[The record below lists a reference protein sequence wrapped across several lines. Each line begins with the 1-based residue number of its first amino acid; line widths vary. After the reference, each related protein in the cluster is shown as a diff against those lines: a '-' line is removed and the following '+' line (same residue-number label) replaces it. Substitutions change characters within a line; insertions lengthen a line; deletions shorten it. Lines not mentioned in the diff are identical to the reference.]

1 MISKKIISG
10 LVNLTL
16 VLSLVSGMFIQTP
29 VKVNAATQYKWV
41 LKSSK
46 TEYGNSEYLGDVWN
60 FKHEEKDGQIIYNIT
75 RTFSNIDGTFT
86 GIYTTKSDIPPA
98 TINGGQIVSLNV
110 SAAVQGGMDNLLCS
124 NNVYLYTRYIDSDGT
139 MGYGRKFTKKS
150 TEKTEGSSVSVWT
163 GPTTNRQYSDS
174 DVVYYKFPEGENEG
188 ERLCIELEI
197 TTGTMSNGKHNGGL
211 TTRWFYTWEED
222 KEAIKKAAI
231 TSANTAAEEA
241 KKDPTVDKIKA
252 AKDAITAAEKAGASD
267 NELSTAK
274 EALKAAEETAK
285 KAEEEK
291 KKKAEEEKRKKA
303 EEEKKKKDEEERK
316 AAEEAAKSDGSTSGT
331 PAPVG
336 NELKDANGTTTGFV
350 VTNATAGAGEVEFK
364 GTDADRAVT
373 GTFTI
378 PEVVQDRSGNTYK
391 VTGIAPEALKG
402 AAGKTLNIGKD
413 IKKIGKD
420 AFKDS
425 AFTKISI
432 QTDKKGKVTIGKG
445 AFKTKKKATIKVKG
459 AKGSYKTKLI
469 KKIKKQAH
477 KKSKVK

>member
-46 TEYGNSEYLGDVWN
+46 TEYGNSEYSGNVWK

-75 RTFSNIDGTFT
+75 RTFSNADGTFT

-124 NNVYLYTRYIDSDGT
+124 NNVYFYTRYIDSDGT

-163 GPTTNRQYSDS
+163 GPTINRQYSDS

-211 TTRWFYTWEED
+211 TTHWFYTWEED

-241 KKDPTVDKIKA
+241 KKDPTADKIKA
-252 AKDAITAAEKAGASD
+252 AKDAIAAAEKAGASD
-267 NELSTAK
+267 NDLSIAK
-274 EALKAAEETAK
+274 AALKAAE
-285 KAEEEK
+285 
-291 KKKAEEEKRKKA
+291 
-303 EEEKKKKDEEERK
+303 
-316 AAEEAAKSDGSTSGT
+316 EEAAKSDGSKAGE

-336 NELKDANGTTTGFV
+336 NELKDANGTTTGYV

-364 GTDADRAVT
+364 GTDADRAAT

-402 AAGKTLNIGKD
+402 AAGKTLNIGKN